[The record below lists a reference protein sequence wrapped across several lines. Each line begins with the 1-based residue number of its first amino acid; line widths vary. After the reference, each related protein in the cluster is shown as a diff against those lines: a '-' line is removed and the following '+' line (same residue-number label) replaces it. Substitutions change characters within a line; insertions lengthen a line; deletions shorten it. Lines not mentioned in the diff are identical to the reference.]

1 HHAAILAVET
11 VPYSFEQF
19 QECLLVHHPSPPTP
33 LSSARGERSHSSP
46 PRSPPPAADGG
57 GPIALRTRT
66 NFILCDCAVIVC
78 RTLHTKY
85 FPECRLPTPSTC
97 TTVPTRSTPCSRARS
112 ASPSQRRNQPASRN
126 SDFARIVSSPASSTG
141 AVSSTDIGL
150 PAQAAGA
157 RASRS
162 GRSVSVVSPP
172 TPSSAGS
179 VKRACRPVTLVG
191 RITSHSKSSASTF
204 QTSGSFG
211 FSVNTASPLS
221 AGFAK

>member
-141 AVSSTDIGL
+141 AVSNTDIGL
-150 PAQAAGA
+150 PVKSA
-157 RASRS
+157 RPRSSSS
-162 GRSVSVVSPP
+162 GRGGGGGSPP
-172 TPSSAGS
+172 PPPPPPA
-179 VKRACRPVTLVG
+179 VERG
-191 RITSHSKSSASTF
+191 RCPAP
-204 QTSGSFG
+204 
-211 FSVNTASPLS
+211 PLCGP
-221 AGFAK
+221 APPPQP